1 MKCGLAILTVAL
13 ALTAGC
19 AAKKDYSKYFAH
31 EPRSILVVPPLNE
44 TTAIDAEPVYMTTV
58 SRPLAERGFYV
69 FPIQLTQLL
78 LRDLGMPEAGLIHQL
93 PHDRFREH
101 FGADAV
107 LFVTI
112 EDWSNRYSILD
123 ASTVVTVS
131 FVMKDTRSGE
141 TIWQN
146 KQSAVRSSG
155 SGGGGLIGMMIQ
167 AAITYAVNELM
178 EVDYR
183 PLAQQV
189 NAMAFSPPASGL
201 PFGPYHPDFGK
212 DRDQYMP

>member
-1 MKCGLAILTVAL
+1 MGVCQ
-13 ALTAGC
+13 
-19 AAKKDYSKYFAH
+19 
-31 EPRSILVVPPLNE
+31 
-44 TTAIDAEPVYMTTV
+44 
-58 SRPLAERGFYV
+58 
-69 FPIQLTQLL
+69 FP
-78 LRDLGMPEAGLIHQL
+78 
-93 PHDRFREH
+93 F

-112 EDWSNRYSILD
+112 EDWSNRYSVLD

-131 FVMKDTRSGE
+131 FVMKGTRSGT

-155 SGGGGLIGMMIQ
+155 SGGGGLIGMLVE

-183 PLAQQV
+183 PLAQQA
-189 NAMAFSPPASGL
+189 NAMAFSLPDSGL